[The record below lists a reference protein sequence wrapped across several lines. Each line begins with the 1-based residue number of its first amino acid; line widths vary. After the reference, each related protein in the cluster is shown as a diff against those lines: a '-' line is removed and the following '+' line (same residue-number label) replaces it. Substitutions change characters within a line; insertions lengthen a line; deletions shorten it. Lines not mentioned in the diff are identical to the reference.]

1 MLPAGVGPGYV
12 RTDRYAGPDGPI
24 GKGFL
29 CATVPAMETS
39 AVDARMLEHIRAE
52 FEAGPEVVVRE
63 AIPTDWQDAG
73 RICYEAFATLADEHG
88 FAHDFPTVE
97 AAALP
102 IKWMIEHP
110 RFYGVVA
117 EIGGRVVGSSFLD
130 ERGEIYGIGPV
141 TVEPNAQN
149 HRVGH
154 MLMDAMFCRTAE
166 QGAPGVRLL
175 QLAYHN
181 RSLALYAK
189 LGMDVRGAHAAM
201 FGDPIALALPGYL
214 VRPALPE
221 DEAPCNR
228 LCQRVHGHT
237 RATEVAEAIA
247 NGSARVVERL
257 GRITAYTTGMN
268 YFAHSVGETTD
279 DLVALIGA
287 ASDYG
292 TPGFL
297 VPLSNSALF
306 RWCLNHGLKV
316 FFVLNMMSLGLY
328 QEPQGAYMPSVG
340 Y

>member
-1 MLPAGVGPGYV
+1 MQ
-12 RTDRYAGPDGPI
+12 
-24 GKGFL
+24 
-29 CATVPAMETS
+29 TS
-39 AVDARMLEHIRAE
+39 AVDPRMLEHIRAE
-52 FEAGPEVVVRE
+52 FDAGPDVVVRE
-63 AIPTDWQDAG
+63 AAPADWQAAG

-117 EIGGRVVGSSFLD
+117 EVEGRVVGSSFLD

-141 TVEPNAQN
+141 TVDPSAQN
-149 HRVGH
+149 HRIGH
-154 MLMDAMFCRTAE
+154 MLMDEMFARTAE

-181 RSLALYAK
+181 RSLSLYAK

-201 FGDPIALALPGYL
+201 FGDPIALDLPGYF
-214 VRPALPE
+214 VRPAVPE

-237 RATEVAEAIA
+237 RAGEVAEAIA
-247 NGSARVVERL
+247 DGNARVVERL
-257 GRITAYTTGMN
+257 GRITGYTTGVN
-268 YFAHSVGETTD
+268 YFAHSVGETSD
-279 DLVALIGA
+279 DLVAVIGA
-287 ASDYG
+287 ADNYG

-306 RWCLNHGLKV
+306 RWCLNHGLRV
-316 FFVLNMMSLGLY
+316 FFVLNMMTLGLY
-328 QEPQGAYMPSVG
+328 HEPQGAYMPSVG

>member
-1 MLPAGVGPGYV
+1 MQ
-12 RTDRYAGPDGPI
+12 
-24 GKGFL
+24 
-29 CATVPAMETS
+29 TS
-39 AVDARMLEHIRAE
+39 AVDPRMLEHIRAE
-52 FEAGPEVVVRE
+52 FDAGPEVVVRE
-63 AIPTDWQDAG
+63 AAPADWQAAG

-117 EIGGRVVGSSFLD
+117 EVEGRVVGSSFLD

-141 TVEPNAQN
+141 TVDPSAQN
-149 HRVGH
+149 HRIGH
-154 MLMDAMFCRTAE
+154 MLMDEMFARTAE

-181 RSLALYAK
+181 RSLSLYAK

-201 FGDPIALALPGYL
+201 FGDPIALDLLGYF
-214 VRPALPE
+214 VRPAVPE

-237 RATEVAEAIA
+237 RAGEVAEAIA
-247 NGSARVVERL
+247 DGNARVVERL
-257 GRITAYTTGMN
+257 GRITGYTTGVN
-268 YFAHSVGETTD
+268 YFAHSVGETSD

-287 ASDYG
+287 ADNYG

-297 VPLSNSALF
+297 VPLSNSTLF
-306 RWCLNHGLKV
+306 RWCLSHGLRV
-316 FFVLNMMSLGLY
+316 FFVLNMMTLGLY
-328 QEPQGAYMPSVG
+328 HEPQGAYMPSVG